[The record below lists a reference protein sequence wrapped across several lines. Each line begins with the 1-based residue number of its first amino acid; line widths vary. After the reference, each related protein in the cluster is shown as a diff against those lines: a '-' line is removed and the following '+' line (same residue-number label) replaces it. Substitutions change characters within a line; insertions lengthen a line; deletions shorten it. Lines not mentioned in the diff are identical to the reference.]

1 MKIDIS
7 IFGLVRDKASRGIEA
22 GSPLRSHIQF
32 ASCFRYSGLT
42 WQTIRMF
49 EDGEHW
55 RQRGWA
61 EEELMEVAL
70 GLPLVSSVPSA
81 FATVPAASVRFLEVL
96 RALANRHG
104 HAPVFRQVV
113 RWGIDAWRAERVI
126 GGGVVCVFSSYL
138 RRV

>member
-1 MKIDIS
+1 
-7 IFGLVRDKASRGIEA
+7 
-22 GSPLRSHIQF
+22 
-32 ASCFRYSGLT
+32 
-42 WQTIRMF
+42 MF

-104 HAPVFRQVV
+104 HAPVFR
-113 RWGIDAWRAERVI
+113 
-126 GGGVVCVFSSYL
+126 
-138 RRV
+138 